1 MRIERFSGW
10 LIAATAMALVACGG
24 APSASNSP
32 TPTADVGSGQL
43 QGAGATF
50 PGPYY
55 TKAFYAYNQHFSQ
68 VSVNYQAIGSGG
80 GIQAFTKNTVDFGA
94 SDVPMTA
101 TEVAAAGGDATLV
114 QLPTIIGVVA
124 IAYNLPNVDNL
135 KLDGTTLANIYMGTI
150 KKWNDPAITALNSGT
165 NLPSTDITVVHRADS
180 SGTSYAFTDYL
191 SKVSPDWKTKVGTAK
206 APAWPT
212 GIGGNQNAGVGQA
225 VKTTEGSI
233 GYVELAYVIQSQLQ
247 YASLKNA
254 SGKFLKASL
263 DGATAAAGTVSGVSP
278 TNFSI
283 TNASGDKAYPIVSY
297 SWVMIR
303 KDQTDAT
310 KGKAVVN
317 LFKWVVQTGYT
328 DPLVNGKSL
337 EYAALPSEAQ
347 TYALTQLKSITSGG
361 KPILS

>member
-10 LIAATAMALVACGG
+10 LIAAAATALVVGCGG
-24 APSASNSP
+24 APAAAP
-32 TPTADVGSGQL
+32 TPTIDVGSGQL

-50 PGPYY
+50 PEPYY
-55 TKAFYAYNQHFSQ
+55 TKAFYAYNQHYSQ

-101 TEVAAAGGDATLV
+101 TEIAGAGGPDTLV

-124 IAYNLPNVDNL
+124 IAYNLPGTDNVQ
-135 KLDGTTLANIYMGTI
+135 LDGTTLASIYLGAI
-150 KKWNDPAITALNSGT
+150 KKWNDPAITALNSGKSM
-165 NLPSTDITVVHRADS
+165 PSSDITVVHRADS

-191 SKVSPDWKTKVGTAK
+191 SKISPDWKSKVGTAK
-206 APAWPT
+206 APAWPA

-225 VKTTEGSI
+225 VKTTEGAI

-254 SGKFLKASL
+254 AGKFVKASL
-263 DGATAAAGTVSGVSP
+263 DGATAAAASLTGVSP

-283 TNASGDKAYPIVSY
+283 ANAPGDKAYPIVSY
-297 SWVMIR
+297 SWVILR

-317 LFKWVVQTGYT
+317 LFKWVVQNGYS
-328 DPLVNGKSL
+328 DSLVNGKSL
-337 EYAALPSEAQ
+337 EYASLPSEAQ
-347 TYALTQLKSITSGG
+347 AFAWSQLKTITSGG